1 MEDVPP
7 VAQSVVVVTPLFAVL
22 LPDEEDPLLP
32 AELPVPEEEDE
43 EEDAAEVAVVPDPPH
58 PISPKTGVARAAPSK
73 ERMTRRR
80 CTVWF
85 NLTGG

>member
-1 MEDVPP
+1 MEYVPP

-22 LPDEEDPLLP
+22 LPDEDPLLP